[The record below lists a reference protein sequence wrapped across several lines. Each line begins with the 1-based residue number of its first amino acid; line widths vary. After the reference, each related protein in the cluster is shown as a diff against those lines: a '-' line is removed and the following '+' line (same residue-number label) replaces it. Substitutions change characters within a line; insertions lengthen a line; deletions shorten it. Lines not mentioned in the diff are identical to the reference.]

1 VGEPVAKQRDRREQI
16 EEAEEEEE
24 EEAGLGE
31 AGGGFA
37 SDGGTT

>member
-24 EEAGLGE
+24 EAGLGE

>member
-24 EEAGLGE
+24 AGLGE